1 MEVFVARQP
10 IFNRREEVAAYEL
23 LYREKSISTYSQF
36 NGDQATVDVL
46 INSFLNIG
54 IEELSSG
61 HPCFIN
67 FTFSLLQKK
76 IPGYFHP
83 GEIVVE
89 ILETIEPS
97 SELVAICKE
106 LKRQGY
112 KMALDD
118 FDFQEHNPYSYEL
131 FKYVDMIKVDF
142 VNTSALNR
150 KRIETISKEFN
161 LTLVAE
167 KIETRE
173 EYLEARKL
181 GYSLFQGFF
190 FSQPVTIAS
199 EDVPSFF
206 ISYYQILRALFEKEP
221 NFRLISERIEND
233 LSLSYKLLKLINSPA
248 FRPKR
253 KIQSIRQAI
262 ILLGLKEIQKWIYI
276 LSLRE
281 NTGPVYRIK
290 DEVIKL
296 TLIRAKMAESLGE
309 KLTGGPAPNY
319 FLAGMFSLMETILS
333 VPMEKILNKL
343 SLEDDICD
351 ALCGKESI
359 MHSVLLLIISV
370 ERADWDKTDALMLKL
385 GLPLNSLH
393 RIYYDACSWSEKI
406 LSEEVELI
414 QG

>member
-10 IFNRREEVAAYEL
+10 IFNRREEVVAYEL
-23 LYREKSISTYSQF
+23 LYRNSSQSTYSQY
-36 NGDQATVDVL
+36 NGDHATVDVI

-54 IEELSSG
+54 LDELSCG

-67 FTFSLLQKK
+67 FTLSLLQKN
-76 IPGYFHP
+76 IPGFFHP
-83 GEIVVE
+83 KEIVVE

-97 SELVAICKE
+97 SELVSICKE

-112 KMALDD
+112 KLALDD
-118 FDFQEHNPYSYEL
+118 FVFQENNPYSYEL

-142 VNTSALNR
+142 ANTSLLNR
-150 KRIETISKEFN
+150 RRIEAVSKEFN
-161 LTLVAE
+161 LKLVAE

-173 EYLEARKL
+173 EYKEARKL

-190 FSQPVTIAS
+190 FSQPVIVAS
-199 EDVPSFF
+199 QDVPSFF

-221 NFRLISERIEND
+221 NFKLISERIEND

-290 DEVIKL
+290 DEVIRL
-296 TLIRAKMAESLGE
+296 TLIRAKMAEILGE
-309 KLTGGPAPNY
+309 RLTGGASPNY

-343 SLEDDICD
+343 SLEDEICD
-351 ALCGKESI
+351 ALCGKENI
-359 MHSVLLLIISV
+359 MHTVLHLIIAV
-370 ERADWDKTDALMLKL
+370 ERAEWERADALMAKL
-385 GLPLNSLH
+385 GLPLKSLH
-393 RIYYDACSWSEKI
+393 KVYYDACSWSEKI
-406 LSEEVELI
+406 LSEEVEYI
-414 QG
+414 PS